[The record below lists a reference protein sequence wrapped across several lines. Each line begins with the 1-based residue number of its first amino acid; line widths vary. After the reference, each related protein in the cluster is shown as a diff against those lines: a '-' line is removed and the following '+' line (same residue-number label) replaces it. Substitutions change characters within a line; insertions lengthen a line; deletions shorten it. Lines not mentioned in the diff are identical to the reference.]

1 MAFEKQLLLLLNQ
14 FFCMPD
20 GGINQ
25 WQKRKK
31 QKQKQRRKK
40 QRRKNS
46 ITRSSTI

>member
-1 MAFEKQLLLLLNQ
+1 LMPFERQLLLLLNQ

-31 QKQKQRRKK
+31 LQRRKK
-40 QRRKNS
+40 PRRENS